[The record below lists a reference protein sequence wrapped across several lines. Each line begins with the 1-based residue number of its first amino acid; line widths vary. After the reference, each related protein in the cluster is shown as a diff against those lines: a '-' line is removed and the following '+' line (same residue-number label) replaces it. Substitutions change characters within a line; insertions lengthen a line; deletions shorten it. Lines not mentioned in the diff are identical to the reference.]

1 MAADSDSRPTH
12 GAAGTHQRRR
22 SALAWRIGTPVMV
35 LLSGAL
41 FAISAEHSGGTDLR
55 GGRYTDLASVV
66 RAEREDTNELTAEVA
81 RLGKEIEQLSAGLGD
96 RSVDRAQREVETLSD
111 PAGLTPKAGPA
122 VKVTLD
128 DAPPEVLED
137 TTRDPLDVIVHQQ
150 DIQAVVNA
158 MWRAGAEAVTIQ
170 GQRLITTTGIKCD
183 GNLVSLHGVPYNPP
197 YEIVGIGMPALM
209 LDSLDGDSYL
219 DIYREAAADPRGGV
233 QYAVEVLPHAVAPG
247 YQGLLD
253 LSYATPLPTNS

>member
-1 MAADSDSRPTH
+1 MAPDSDSHPTH
-12 GAAGTHQRRR
+12 GSGGTHQRSR
-22 SALAWRIGTPVMV
+22 SAWAWRIGTPVMV
-35 LLSGAL
+35 LLSGVL

-55 GGRYTDLASVV
+55 GGRYTDFASVV
-66 RAEREDTNELTAEVA
+66 KVQREDTNELTAEVS
-81 RLGKEIEQLSAGLGD
+81 RLGSEIERLSAGLGD
-96 RSVDRAQREVETLSD
+96 RSVNRAQREVETLSD
-111 PAGLTPKAGPA
+111 PAGLTPRTGPA

-128 DAPPEVLED
+128 DAPEEILADES
-137 TTRDPLDVIVHQQ
+137 RDPLDVIVHQQ

-183 GNLVSLHGVPYNPP
+183 GNLVSLQGVPYYPP
-197 YEIVGIGMPALM
+197 YEIVGIGLPALM
-209 LDSLDGDSYL
+209 LDSLDGDNYL

-233 QYAVEVLPHAVAPG
+233 SYAAEVVPHAIAPG

-253 LSYATPLPTNS
+253 LTYATPLPTTS

>member
-1 MAADSDSRPTH
+1 
-12 GAAGTHQRRR
+12 
-22 SALAWRIGTPVMV
+22 MV

-66 RAEREDTNELTAEVA
+66 RAEREQTNDLTAEVA
-81 RLGKEIEQLSAGLGD
+81 RVRNQIEDLSAGLGD

-128 DAPPEVLED
+128 DAPPEVLAD

-158 MWRAGAEAVTIQ
+158 MWRAGAEAVTVQ

-197 YEIVGIGMPALM
+197 YEIVGIGMPTLI
-209 LDSLDGDSYL
+209 LDSLDGDGYL

-233 QYAVEVLPHAVAPG
+233 QYAAEVLPRAIAPG

-253 LSYATPLPTNS
+253 LTYATPLPTS

>member
-1 MAADSDSRPTH
+1 
-12 GAAGTHQRRR
+12 
-22 SALAWRIGTPVMV
+22 MV

-41 FAISAEHSGGTDLR
+41 FAIRAEHSGGTDLR

-66 RAEREDTNELTAEVA
+66 RAEREQTNDLTAEVA
-81 RLGKEIEQLSAGLGD
+81 RVRNQIEDLSAGLGD

-128 DAPPEVLED
+128 DAPPEVLAD

-158 MWRAGAEAVTIQ
+158 MWRAGAEAVTVQ

-197 YEIVGIGMPALM
+197 YEIVGIGMPTLI
-209 LDSLDGDSYL
+209 LDSLDGDGYL

-233 QYAVEVLPHAVAPG
+233 QYAAEVLPRAIAPG

-253 LSYATPLPTNS
+253 LTYATPLPTS

>member
-1 MAADSDSRPTH
+1 MPTESDPRPTH
-12 GAAGTHQRRR
+12 AGGGAHQRSRA
-22 SALAWRIGTPVMV
+22 ALAWRIGTPVMV

-41 FAISAEHSGGTDLR
+41 FAISAEQSGGTDLR
-55 GGRYTDLASVV
+55 GGRYTDFASVV
-66 RAEREDTNELTAEVA
+66 KAERRETNELTAEVA
-81 RLGKEIEQLSAGLGD
+81 RLGGEIEDLSAGLGD
-96 RSVDRAQREVETLSD
+96 RSVNRAQREVATLAD
-111 PAGLTPKAGPA
+111 PAGLTPRAGPA

-128 DAPPEVLED
+128 DAPDDVLED

-150 DIQAVVNA
+150 DIQAVANA

-183 GNLVSLHGVPYNPP
+183 GNLVSLHGVPYYPP
-197 YEIVGIGMPALM
+197 YEIIGIGMPALM

-233 QYAVEVLPHAVAPG
+233 EYAAEVLPHAVAPG

-253 LSYATPLPTNS
+253 LTYATPLPSAG

>member
-1 MAADSDSRPTH
+1 MPTDSDSRPAH
-12 GAAGTHQRRR
+12 GHGGAHERSR

-35 LLSGAL
+35 LLSGVL

-55 GGRYTDLASVV
+55 GGRYTDFASVV
-66 RAEREDTNELTAEVA
+66 KVQREDTNELTAEVA
-81 RLGKEIEQLSAGLGD
+81 RLGAQIEQLSAGLGD

-111 PAGLTPKAGPA
+111 PAGLTPRAGAA

-128 DAPPEVLED
+128 DAPDDVLTD
-137 TTRDPLDVIVHQQ
+137 TTRDPLDIVVHQQ

-158 MWRAGAEAVTIQ
+158 MWRAGAVAVTIQ

-183 GNLVSLHGVPYNPP
+183 GNLVSLQGVPYYPP
-197 YEIVGIGMPALM
+197 YEIVGIGLPALM

-219 DIYREAAADPRGGV
+219 DIYRKAAADPRGGV
-233 QYAVEVLPHAVAPG
+233 AYAAEVLPHAIAPG

-253 LSYATPLPTNS
+253 LTYATPLPS

>member
-1 MAADSDSRPTH
+1 MPTDSDSRPTH
-12 GAAGTHQRRR
+12 GAGGAHQRTR

-66 RAEREDTNELTAEVA
+66 RAERQDTNELTAEVA
-81 RLGKEIEQLSAGLGD
+81 RLGTEIEQLSAGLGD

-137 TTRDPLDVIVHQQ
+137 TTRDPLDIIVHQQ

-158 MWRAGAEAVTIQ
+158 LWKGGATAVTIQ
-170 GQRLITTTGIKCD
+170 GQRVVSTTGIKCI
-183 GNLVSLHGVPYNPP
+183 GNSVQLQGVPYSQP
-197 YEIVGIGMPALM
+197 YTISGIGDSTAL
-209 LDSLDGDSYL
+209 
-219 DIYREAAADPRGGV
+219 AAAIAADDYLQLYRSDAAQPDI
-233 QYAVEVLPHAVAPG
+233 AVGWQVDVEDQIVAPA
-247 YQGLLD
+247 YDGLLD
-253 LSYATPLPTNS
+253 ITYAKPLAVG

>member
-1 MAADSDSRPTH
+1 MPTDFDSRPTH
-12 GAAGTHQRRR
+12 GAGGAHERTRA
-22 SALAWRIGTPVMV
+22 SLAWRIGTPAMV

-81 RLGKEIEQLSAGLGD
+81 RLGNEIEQLSAGLGD

-122 VKVTLD
+122 VRVTLD
-128 DAPPEVLED
+128 DAPPEVRED

-197 YEIVGIGMPALM
+197 YVIVGIGLPALM

-233 QYAVEVLPHAVAPG
+233 QYTAEVLPRAIAPG

-253 LSYATPLPTNS
+253 LTYATPLPTS

>member
-1 MAADSDSRPTH
+1 MPTESDPRPTH
-12 GAAGTHQRRR
+12 AGGGAHQRSRA
-22 SALAWRIGTPVMV
+22 ALAWRIGTPVMV

-41 FAISAEHSGGTDLR
+41 FAISAEQSGGTDLR
-55 GGRYTDLASVV
+55 GGRYTDFASVV
-66 RAEREDTNELTAEVA
+66 KAERRETNELTAEVA
-81 RLGKEIEQLSAGLGD
+81 RLGDEIEDLSAGLGD
-96 RSVDRAQREVETLSD
+96 RSVNRAQREVATLAD
-111 PAGLTPKAGPA
+111 PAGLTPRAGPA

-128 DAPPEVLED
+128 DAPDDVLED

-150 DIQAVVNA
+150 DIQAVANA

-183 GNLVSLHGVPYNPP
+183 GNLVSLHGVPYYPP
-197 YEIVGIGMPALM
+197 YEIIGIGMPALM

-233 QYAVEVLPHAVAPG
+233 EYAAEVLPHAVAPG

-253 LSYATPLPTNS
+253 LSYATPLPSAG

>member
-1 MAADSDSRPTH
+1 MPTDADSRPTH
-12 GAAGTHQRRR
+12 GAGGAHQRTR
-22 SALAWRIGTPVMV
+22 SALAWRIGTPAMV

-81 RLGKEIEQLSAGLGD
+81 KLGTEIEQLSAGLGD

-197 YEIVGIGMPALM
+197 YEIVGIGLPTLM

-233 QYAVEVLPHAVAPG
+233 QYVAEVLPHAIAPG

-253 LSYATPLPTNS
+253 LTYATPLPAS

>member
-1 MAADSDSRPTH
+1 
-12 GAAGTHQRRR
+12 
-22 SALAWRIGTPVMV
+22 MV

-66 RAEREDTNELTAEVA
+66 RAEREQTNDLTAEVA
-81 RLGKEIEQLSAGLGD
+81 RVRNQIEDLSAGLGD

-128 DAPPEVLED
+128 DAPPEVLAD

-158 MWRAGAEAVTIQ
+158 MWRAGAEAVTVQ

-197 YEIVGIGMPALM
+197 YEIVGIGMPTLI
-209 LDSLDGDSYL
+209 LDSLDRDGYL

-233 QYAVEVLPHAVAPG
+233 QYAAEVLPRAVAPG

-253 LSYATPLPTNS
+253 LTYATPLPDA

>member
-1 MAADSDSRPTH
+1 MPTDSDSRPTH
-12 GAAGTHQRRR
+12 GAGGAHQRTR

-81 RLGKEIEQLSAGLGD
+81 RLGTEIEQLSAGLGD

-137 TTRDPLDVIVHQQ
+137 TTRDPLDIIVHQQ

-197 YEIVGIGMPALM
+197 YEIVGIGLPALI
-209 LDSLDGDSYL
+209 LDSLDGDSYV

-233 QYAVEVLPHAVAPG
+233 QYAAEVLPHAIAPG

-253 LSYATPLPTNS
+253 LTYATPLPAS